1 MGCETRDLTFLRGIS
16 TQLFSLVARPL
27 GTMGVEVPTWVVFA
41 SLLVFH
47 GSAICMSLPRC

>member
-1 MGCETRDLTFLRGIS
+1 MGCETCNFTFLRGIS
-16 TQLFSLVARPL
+16 TQLFSLVPRPL

-47 GSAICMSLPRC
+47 GPAICMSLPRC